1 MPLDTLSTRTSVR
14 LASVLLALTVAM
26 SACGDRPDEPV
37 PADEIGGELNILVMP
52 GYEEEQ
58 IIRPFEEEFG
68 VTVNS
73 RNYPSSDE
81 MFAIVSAAR
90 PGEWDIITP
99 DTPWVERLVR
109 ADLIEPLDRADY
121 PAIEDFYEHWRDFE
135 QVFVD
140 DQLYSIVSRWGY
152 YGIVYNSDH
161 VDEEVVQSTEGM
173 WHPDYSGR
181 VVLFDWYLPNMGMLA
196 RYLGHDQPYDIDSPD
211 VLAEIEEV
219 LLSLRPHVGAIAAT
233 NADTIQALATG
244 EAWLSFGGEWL
255 QLLLKEEGHP
265 IEVHVPDEG
274 GVSWTESLSI
284 MKGSQN
290 PEAARA
296 FVQYM
301 LRPETQAMLAWA
313 DAFHAYVPNAEAADH
328 LHEEAR
334 AALGLDQ
341 AGAAED
347 ILANIATRKIPPN
360 EDAWQEI
367 WERFKDA

>member
-1 MPLDTLSTRTSVR
+1 MELGTFSLRALRRVGA
-14 LASVLLALTVAM
+14 LLLVLALAVA
-26 SACGDRPDEPV
+26 ACGDVDDEAAP
-37 PADEIGGELNILVMP
+37 PDEIGGELNILVMP

-81 MFAIVSAAR
+81 MFAIVSAAS

-99 DTPWVERLVR
+99 DTPWVERLVQ
-109 ADLIEPLDRADY
+109 ADLIEPMDPSDY
-121 PAIEDFYEHWRDFE
+121 PAIDDFYEHWKEFE

-140 DQLYSIVSRWGY
+140 GQMYSIVSRWGY

-161 VDEEVVQSTEGM
+161 VDEDVVQSIEGM

-196 RYLGHDQPYDIDSPD
+196 RYLGHEQPYDIDD
-211 VLAEIEEV
+211 AETLAEIEDV

-290 PEAARA
+290 PEAAEA
-296 FVQYM
+296 FVEYM
-301 LRPETQAMLAWA
+301 LRPETQALLAWA

-328 LHEEAR
+328 LDEDAR
-334 AALGLDQ
+334 EALGLDQ
-341 AGAAED
+341 PGAADE